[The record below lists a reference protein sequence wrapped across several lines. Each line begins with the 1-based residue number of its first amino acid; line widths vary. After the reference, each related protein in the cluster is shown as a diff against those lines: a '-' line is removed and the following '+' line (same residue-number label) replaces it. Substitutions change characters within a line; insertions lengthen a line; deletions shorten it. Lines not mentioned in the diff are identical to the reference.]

1 MADPKEKNED
11 IAIMESNDGSA
22 TVDLPEDM
30 SLEATYE
37 EENVEKSE
45 KNEHEAQS
53 AEDTDHPDDD
63 DELPPAIIPT
73 APQLKLIVLRGRFE
87 TPQNDTLPHLQFESA
102 FNPRGPPQ
110 LGGTTS
116 A

>member
-53 AEDTDHPDDD
+53 AEDTDHP
-63 DELPPAIIPT
+63 EI
-73 APQLKLIVLRGRFE
+73 GRA
-87 TPQNDTLPHLQFESA
+87 HV
-102 FNPRGPPQ
+102 
-110 LGGTTS
+110 
-116 A
+116 